1 MRLLFD
7 KLGEMDG
14 LPTDTRSLH
23 NDLNQL
29 LKELKLTKVR
39 LYWNCL
45 SEMYIPSSL
54 WESTR
59 HMKYQIFEAMDAQQ
73 LNDLMV

>member
-1 MRLLFD
+1 MQAR
-7 KLGEMDG
+7 KI
-14 LPTDTRSLH
+14 
-23 NDLNQL
+23 DLREFENESNQL
-29 LKELKLTKVR
+29 LKELRLNGVR

-59 HMKYQIFEAMDAQQ
+59 HMKY
-73 LNDLMV
+73 

>member
-1 MRLLFD
+1 MNLREL
-7 KLGEMDG
+7 EHA
-14 LPTDTRSLH
+14 S
-23 NDLNQL
+23 NQL
-29 LKELKLTKVR
+29 LKELRLNGVR

-59 HMKYQIFEAMDAQQ
+59 QMKY
-73 LNDLMV
+73 